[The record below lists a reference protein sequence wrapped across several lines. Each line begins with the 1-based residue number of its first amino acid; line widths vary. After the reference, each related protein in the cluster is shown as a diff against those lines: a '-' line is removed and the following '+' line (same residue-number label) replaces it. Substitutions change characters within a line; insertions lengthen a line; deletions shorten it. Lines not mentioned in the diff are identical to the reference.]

1 VAEYTALA
9 AERSVSVT
17 GLWAALRDAGR
28 PLSRAG
34 SPRGL
39 AVGLALATLA
49 AVASAALMGLA
60 GWLIVR
66 SAQTGLSVTS
76 TFSWIYPA
84 SGVEAL
90 AVVRT
95 AARYGERLTTHE
107 ATLQLLARLR
117 ARVFASATQMAPRQL
132 RRFHSGDLLDRVQA
146 DIDSLDRVV
155 LAVAVPAVVAAI
167 VGASGL
173 AVLALI
179 RPTFAVATAV
189 ALAVAL
195 AGDRVAGRR
204 GERAGGNLARARAA
218 ARSRLVEVLDGR
230 MEIATYGA
238 GPRALA
244 ELAERFRAT
253 DAPRRRWSARE
264 GAGLLGTDL
273 AAAGAVAVVL
283 ASGAGLGARPL
294 SPAILAFAAL
304 LTMTLFEVAGSLAAA
319 GPAAGQALAAWR
331 RLNEMTG
338 LGTRQTPAD
347 QAAPRPQ
354 APESAAWACGDIR
367 LRGLMAGMGDDPA
380 LWIGK
385 LDLPGGGFTLLTGAS
400 GAGKSTLLRVLAGAL
415 QPMAGTVRIGGTYPH
430 RLRYDDLV
438 AGVTF
443 VDQDSQLLSGTVADN
458 LRLAR
463 PDATADELRAA
474 MKVAVLAGQVDLASQ
489 LGPGGEGLSGG
500 QRRRLSVAQAYLR
513 RPGLL
518 LLDEPTEGLDHH
530 TARALL
536 ENLRS
541 ALPGTTIIA
550 AIHDRTLNR
559 LPVSADAAVRLAG
572 GRVSGGLTASGGPA
586 TAGTGLRVEL
596 PITAANGNVTI
607 PDVRLAANTQSKVS
621 WI

>member
-1 VAEYTALA
+1 VAEFTAPA
-9 AERSVSVT
+9 AERSASVT
-17 GLWAALRDAGR
+17 ELWAALRDAGR
-28 PLSRAG
+28 PRSQTGL
-34 SPRGL
+34 PRGL
-39 AVGLALATLA
+39 AVGLALAILA
-49 AVASAALMGLA
+49 AAASAALMGLA

-84 SGVEAL
+84 AGVEAL

-117 ARVFASATQMAPRQL
+117 ARVFASATRMKPRRL
-132 RRFHSGDLLDRVQA
+132 HRFHSGDLLDRVQA

-167 VGASGL
+167 IGASGL

-179 RPTFAVATAV
+179 RPAFAVATGL

-195 AGDRVAGRR
+195 TGDLVAGRR
-204 GERAGGNLARARAA
+204 GRRAGGELARTRAA
-218 ARSRLVEVLDGR
+218 ARARLVEVLDGR

-244 ELAERFRAT
+244 ELGERFGAA

-264 GAGLLGTDL
+264 GAGQLVTDL
-273 AAAGAVAVVL
+273 AAVGAVAAVL

-304 LTMTLFEVAGSLAAA
+304 LTMTMFEVAGSLAAA

-338 LGTRQTPAD
+338 LGARHVPAEPAVP
-347 QAAPRPQ
+347 QPQ
-354 APESAAWACGDIR
+354 APDSGAWARGDIT
-367 LRGLMAGMGDDPA
+367 LRGLTAGMGDEPA
-380 LWIGK
+380 LWIDQ
-385 LDLPGGGFTLLTGAS
+385 LDLPGGGFTVLTGPS

-415 QPMAGTVRIGGTYPH
+415 QPMAGAVRIGGTDPH
-430 RLRYDDLV
+430 ALRYENLV
-438 AGVTF
+438 ADVTF
-443 VDQDSQLLSGTVADN
+443 MEQDSQLLSGTVADN

-463 PDATADELRAA
+463 PDARADELWEA
-474 MKVAVLAGQVDLASQ
+474 MKIAVLAGHVDLASR

-500 QRRRLSVAQAYLR
+500 QRRRLGVAQAYLR
-513 RPGLL
+513 HPGLL
-518 LLDEPTEGLDHH
+518 LLDEPTEGLDQH
-530 TARALL
+530 TARVLL

-541 ALPGTTIIA
+541 ALPGTTIVA
-550 AIHDRTLNR
+550 AIHDRTLDH
-559 LPVSADAAVRLAG
+559 LPVPADA
-572 GRVSGGLTASGGPA
+572 
-586 TAGTGLRVEL
+586 
-596 PITAANGNVTI
+596 TI
-607 PDVRLAANTQSKVS
+607 RLAAGRVLG
-621 WI
+621 

>member
-1 VAEYTALA
+1 M
-9 AERSVSVT
+9 SVT
-17 GLWAALRDAGR
+17 ELWATLRDAGR
-28 PLSRAG
+28 PGSRTG
-34 SPRGL
+34 LPRGL
-39 AVGLALATLA
+39 AVGLALAILA
-49 AVASAALMGLA
+49 AAASAALMGLA

-84 SGVEAL
+84 AGVEAL

-117 ARVFASATQMAPRQL
+117 ARVFASATRMTPRRL
-132 RRFHSGDLLDRVQA
+132 HWFHSGDLLDRVQA

-155 LAVAVPAVVAAI
+155 LAVAVPTVVAAI
-167 VGASGL
+167 IGASGL

-179 RPTFAVATAV
+179 RPAFAVVTGL

-195 AGDRVAGRR
+195 TGDLVAGRR
-204 GERAGGNLARARAA
+204 GRRAGGELARARAA
-218 ARSRLVEVLDGR
+218 ARARLVEVLDGR

-244 ELAERFRAT
+244 ELGERFSAT

-264 GAGLLGTDL
+264 GAGQLGTDL
-273 AAAGAVAVVL
+273 AAAGAVAAVL
-283 ASGAGLGARPL
+283 AIGAGLGARPL

-304 LTMTLFEVAGSLAAA
+304 LTMTMFEVAGSLAAA

-338 LGTRQTPAD
+338 LGTRQPPAD
-347 QAAPRPQ
+347 PASARPQ
-354 APESAAWACGDIR
+354 APEGGAWARGDIT
-367 LRGLMAGMGDDPA
+367 LRGLVAGMGDDPA
-380 LWIGK
+380 LWIDQ
-385 LDLPGGGFTLLTGAS
+385 LDLPGGRFTVLTGAS

-415 QPMAGTVRIGGTYPH
+415 QPMAGAVRIGGTDPH
-430 RLRYDDLV
+430 ALCYENLV
-438 AGVTF
+438 AAVTF
-443 VDQDSQLLSGTVADN
+443 MEQDSQLLSGTVAEN

-463 PDATADELRAA
+463 PDATVDELRKA
-474 MKVAVLAGQVDLASQ
+474 MKVAVLAGHVDLASR
-489 LGPGGEGLSGG
+489 LGPGAYGLSGG
-500 QRRRLSVAQAYLR
+500 QRRRLGVAQAYLR
-513 RPGLL
+513 YPGLL
-518 LLDEPTEGLDHH
+518 LLDEPTEGLDQH

-550 AIHDRTLNR
+550 AIHDRTLDH
-559 LPVSADAAVRLAG
+559 LPVPADA
-572 GRVSGGLTASGGPA
+572 T
-586 TAGTGLRVEL
+586 
-596 PITAANGNVTI
+596 
-607 PDVRLAANTQSKVS
+607 VRLAAGLSGGRLCRGS
-621 WI
+621 G

>member
-1 VAEYTALA
+1 VTEHTAPA
-9 AERSVSVT
+9 AERSI
-17 GLWAALRDAGR
+17 
-28 PLSRAG
+28 
-34 SPRGL
+34 PRGL
-39 AVGLALATLA
+39 AIGLALAILA
-49 AVASAALMGLA
+49 AAASAALMGLA

-84 SGVEAL
+84 AGVEAL

-95 AARYGERLTTHE
+95 AARYGERLATHG

-117 ARVFASATQMAPRQL
+117 ARVFASATQMTPRRL

-146 DIDSLDRVV
+146 DIDSLDRIV

-167 VGASGL
+167 IGASGL

-179 RPTFAVATAV
+179 RPAFAVVTGL

-195 AGDRVAGRR
+195 TGDLVAGRR
-204 GERAGGNLARARAA
+204 GRRAGGNLARARAA
-218 ARSRLVEVLDGR
+218 ARARLVEVLDGR

-244 ELAERFRAT
+244 ELAERFAAT

-264 GAGLLGTDL
+264 GAGQLGTDL
-273 AAAGAVAVVL
+273 AAAGAVAAVL

-304 LTMTLFEVAGSLAAA
+304 LTMTMFEVAGSLAAA
-319 GPAAGQALAAWR
+319 GPAGGQALAAWR
-331 RLNEMTG
+331 RLTEMTG
-338 LGTRQTPAD
+338 LDLRHAPAD
-347 QAAPRPQ
+347 LTAAPLQ
-354 APESAAWACGDIR
+354 AQESGAWARGGIT
-367 LRGLMAGMGDDPA
+367 LRGLIAGMGDEPA
-380 LWIGK
+380 LWIDQ
-385 LDLPGGGFTLLTGAS
+385 LDLPGGGFTVLTGAS

-415 QPMAGTVRIGGTYPH
+415 PPMAGAVRIGGTDPH
-430 RLRYDDLV
+430 GLGYEDLV

-443 VDQDSQLLSGTVADN
+443 VEQDSRLLSGTVAEN

-463 PDATADELRAA
+463 PDATVDELREA
-474 MKVAVLAGQVDLASQ
+474 MKVAVLAGHVDLASQ

-500 QRRRLSVAQAYLR
+500 QRRRLGVAQACLR
-513 RPGLL
+513 HPGLL

-530 TARALL
+530 TARAVL

-550 AIHDRTLNR
+550 AIHDRTLDH
-559 LPVSADAAVRLAG
+559 LPVPADATIRLAT
-572 GRVSGGLTASGGPA
+572 GRILQLTE
-586 TAGTGLRVEL
+586 GTGS
-596 PITAANGNVTI
+596 G
-607 PDVRLAANTQSKVS
+607 
-621 WI
+621 

>member
-1 VAEYTALA
+1 VAEHTAPA
-9 AERSVSVT
+9 AERSI
-17 GLWAALRDAGR
+17 
-28 PLSRAG
+28 
-34 SPRGL
+34 PRGL
-39 AVGLALATLA
+39 AAGLALAILA
-49 AVASAALMGLA
+49 AAASAALMGLA

-84 SGVEAL
+84 AGVEAL

-95 AARYGERLTTHE
+95 AARYGERLTTHG

-117 ARVFASATQMAPRQL
+117 ARVFASATQMTPRRL
-132 RRFHSGDLLDRVQA
+132 HRFHSGDLLDRVQA
-146 DIDSLDRVV
+146 DIDSLDRIV

-167 VGASGL
+167 IGASGL

-179 RPTFAVATAV
+179 RPAFAVVTGL

-195 AGDRVAGRR
+195 TGDLVAGRR
-204 GERAGGNLARARAA
+204 GRRAGGNLARARAA
-218 ARSRLVEVLDGR
+218 ARARLVEVLDGR

-244 ELAERFRAT
+244 ELGERFAAT

-264 GAGLLGTDL
+264 GAGQLGTDL
-273 AAAGAVAVVL
+273 AAAGAVAAVL
-283 ASGAGLGARPL
+283 ATGAGLGARPL

-304 LTMTLFEVAGSLAAA
+304 LTMTMFEVAGSLAAA

-331 RLNEMTG
+331 RLTEMTG
-338 LGTRQTPAD
+338 LGARQASAD
-347 QAAPRPQ
+347 PVPQ
-354 APESAAWACGDIR
+354 APDSDVWARGDVT
-367 LRGLMAGMGDDPA
+367 LRGLIAGMGDEPA
-380 LWIGK
+380 LWIDRI
-385 LDLPGGGFTLLTGAS
+385 DLPGGGFIVLTGAS

-415 QPMAGTVRIGGTYPH
+415 PSMAGTVRIGGTDPH
-430 RLRYDDLV
+430 ALRYEDLV
-438 AGVTF
+438 AGVTL
-443 VDQDSQLLSGTVADN
+443 VEQDSQLLSGTVADN

-463 PDATADELRAA
+463 PDATADELRGA
-474 MKVAVLAGQVDLASQ
+474 MKIAVLAGHVDLASQ

-500 QRRRLSVAQAYLR
+500 QRRRLGVAQAYLR
-513 RPGLL
+513 SPGLL

-550 AIHDRTLNR
+550 AIHDRTLDH
-559 LPVSADAAVRLAG
+559 LPVPADATVRLAV
-572 GRVSGGLTASGGPA
+572 GRIR
-586 TAGTGLRVEL
+586 RV
-596 PITAANGNVTI
+596 T
-607 PDVRLAANTQSKVS
+607 
-621 WI
+621 